1 MKIIHDT
8 TFVRFFATT
17 FLSFIIDSEKRWR
30 RKQHYQI
37 NHIKNISSSNY
48 ISIRM
53 IQNITHKVD
62 IKEKRKNRNKKIT
75 SFFFCLFLLTLC
87 KAQFIQLSI
96 YKVLTAMDRKR
107 KLIYR
112 SKIVC
117 TLLRTKQW
125 YYDDSS
131 FSSNIKFPVQGNH
144 ISIIT
149 ISFIAMMYV
158 KGKETSRTKWW

>member
-48 ISIRM
+48 ISIRI

-75 SFFFCLFLLTLC
+75 SFFFCLFLLTLYE
-87 KAQFIQLSI
+87 KRFVQLSI
-96 YKVLTAMDRKR
+96 YKVMTTTGRKR
-107 KLIYR
+107 NKFIDLWLFTHYSKQGYYILMTQVFLLI
-112 SKIVC
+112 
-117 TLLRTKQW
+117 
-125 YYDDSS
+125 
-131 FSSNIKFPVQGNH
+131 SNFLFKV
-144 ISIIT
+144 IILQ
-149 ISFIAMMYV
+149 
-158 KGKETSRTKWW
+158 